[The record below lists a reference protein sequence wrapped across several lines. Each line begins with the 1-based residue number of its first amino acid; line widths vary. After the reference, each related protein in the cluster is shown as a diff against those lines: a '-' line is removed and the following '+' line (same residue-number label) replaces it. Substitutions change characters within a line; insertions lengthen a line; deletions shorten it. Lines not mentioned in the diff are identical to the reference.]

1 MIMPI
6 TKSSQTVLFLCII
19 LFLSSFFFNS
29 EVRAQSLEILIQE
42 ALENNPKLKASEKK
56 WEAAKAK
63 IPQAGAWMD
72 PQLSFGIM
80 NATTD
85 FDFAAEPMTQR
96 QVGIMQQ
103 IPFPG
108 KLGLKKK
115 IAGYE
120 ALMAQK
126 EYENLKN
133 LIVSQV
139 KKNYYDLFYTQ
150 RAIQITQ
157 QNKDLLSDLAKIA
170 ETKYTVGKG
179 LQQDVLKAF
188 VELSK
193 FGEKII
199 NLERREKK
207 LQADLKILLSR
218 PEGSSP
224 TTPQEV
230 TKTEYQL
237 DLENL
242 KKKAL
247 EKNPKL
253 RAEELAVDRSKASY
267 RFAKR
272 EYFPNFGLGFTYGER
287 ERWKDF
293 LSFRITMNLPIYFFS
308 KQNKKVEQTAKMMDF
323 ASQSYLDQQN
333 EILYGLEDVI
343 SEIERNSDLLELFQ
357 TGILPQ
363 AEQALRSA
371 ETAYQVD
378 KIDFLTLLNNQMT
391 LYNYQVEYYRVLTD
405 FQKSLADLEVILGER
420 IF

>member
-1 MIMPI
+1 
-6 TKSSQTVLFLCII
+6 
-19 LFLSSFFFNS
+19 
-29 EVRAQSLEILIQE
+29 
-42 ALENNPKLKASEKK
+42 
-56 WEAAKAK
+56 
-63 IPQAGAWMD
+63 MD

-85 FDFAAEPMTQR
+85 FDFDVEPMTQK

-120 ALMAQK
+120 ALIAQK

-133 LIVSQV
+133 LILSRV
-139 KKNYYDLFYTQ
+139 KKTYYDLFYAQ

-157 QNKDLLSDLAKIA
+157 QNKGLLSDLARIA

-193 FGEKII
+193 FSERII
-199 NLERREKK
+199 NLKRKEKK
-207 LQADLKILLSR
+207 LQTDLKIFLSR
-218 PEGSSP
+218 PADSP
-224 TTPQEV
+224 PVTPEEV
-230 TKTEYQL
+230 IRTEYRL
-237 DLENL
+237 DFENL

-253 RAEELAVDRSKASY
+253 KAEKLAIDRSKASY

-272 EYFPNFGLGFTYGER
+272 KYLPNFGLGFTYGER
-287 ERWKDF
+287 EKWRDL
-293 LSFRITMNLPIYFFS
+293 LSFRVTMNLPIYFFS
-308 KQNKKVEQTAKMMDF
+308 KQNKKVDQTAKMMDF
-323 ASQSYLDQQN
+323 ASQSYLNQQN
-333 EILYGLEDVI
+333 EILYGLEDVM
-343 SEIERNSDLLELFQ
+343 SEIERNSELLELFQ

-363 AEQALRSA
+363 AEQSLKSA
-371 ETAYQVD
+371 EAAYQVG

-391 LYNYQVEYYRVLTD
+391 LYNYEVEYYRVLTNY
-405 FQKSLADLEVILGER
+405 QKSLADLEPILGER

>member
-1 MIMPI
+1 M
-6 TKSSQTVLFLCII
+6 TKTKLFETTLLLCAI
-19 LFLSSFFFNS
+19 LFVQAFVSNLQ
-29 EVRAQSLEILIQE
+29 VKAQSLEALVQE
-42 ALENNPKLKASEKK
+42 AVENNPKLKATEKR
-56 WEAAKAK
+56 WEATKAK
-63 IPQAGAWMD
+63 IPQAGALMD
-72 PQLSFGIM
+72 PTLSFGIM

-85 FDFAAEPMTQR
+85 FDFGMEPMTQK

-103 IPFPG
+103 LPFPG

-120 ALMAQK
+120 AQMAQK

-133 LIVSQV
+133 IIVSQV
-139 KKNYYDLFYTQ
+139 KKTYYDLFYAQ
-150 RAIQITQ
+150 RAIQITE
-157 QNKDLLSDLAKIA
+157 QNKGLLSDLAKIA

-193 FGEKII
+193 FSEKII
-199 NLERREKK
+199 NLKRREKK
-207 LQADLKILLSR
+207 LQTDLKIFLSKPKDSPPIT
-218 PEGSSP
+218 PE
-224 TTPQEV
+224 EV
-230 TKTEYQL
+230 TKTEYRL
-237 DLENL
+237 DLGSL

-247 EKNPKL
+247 ENNPKL
-253 RAEELAVDRSKASY
+253 KAEKLAIDRRKASY

-287 ERWKDF
+287 EKWKDF
-293 LSFRITMNLPIYFFS
+293 LSFKITMNLPIYFFS
-308 KQNKKVEQTAKMMDF
+308 KQNKKVDQTAKMMDF

-343 SEIERNSDLLELFQ
+343 SEIERNSELLELFQ

-363 AEQALRSA
+363 AEQSLKSA
-371 ETAYQVD
+371 EAAYQVD
-378 KIDFLTLLNNQMT
+378 KVDFLTLLNNQMT
-391 LYNYQVEYYRVLTD
+391 LYNYEVEYYRVLTD
-405 FQKSLADLEVILGER
+405 YQKSLADLEVILGER

>member
-1 MIMPI
+1 
-6 TKSSQTVLFLCII
+6 LDF
-19 LFLSSFFFNS
+19 
-29 EVRAQSLEILIQE
+29 LIQE
-42 ALENNPKLKASEKK
+42 ALEKNPKLKAAEKK
-56 WEAAKAK
+56 WEADKAK
-63 IPQAGAWMD
+63 IPKAGALMD

-85 FDFAAEPMTQR
+85 FDFDVEPMTQK

-120 ALMAQK
+120 ALIAQK

-133 LIVSQV
+133 LILSRV
-139 KKNYYDLFYTQ
+139 KKTYYDLFYAQ

-157 QNKDLLSDLAKIA
+157 QNKGLLSDLARIA

-193 FGEKII
+193 FSERII
-199 NLERREKK
+199 NLKRKEKK
-207 LQADLKILLSR
+207 LQTDLKIFLSR
-218 PEGSSP
+218 PADSP
-224 TTPQEV
+224 PVTPEEV
-230 TKTEYQL
+230 IRTEYRL
-237 DLENL
+237 DFENL

-253 RAEELAVDRSKASY
+253 KAEKLAIDRSKASY

-272 EYFPNFGLGFTYGER
+272 KYLPNFGLGFTYGER
-287 ERWKDF
+287 EKWRDL
-293 LSFRITMNLPIYFFS
+293 LSFRVTMNLPIYFFS
-308 KQNKKVEQTAKMMDF
+308 KQNKKVDQTAKMMDF
-323 ASQSYLDQQN
+323 ASQSYLNQQN
-333 EILYGLEDVI
+333 EILYGLEDVM
-343 SEIERNSDLLELFQ
+343 SEIERNSELLELFQ

-363 AEQALRSA
+363 AEQSLKSA
-371 ETAYQVD
+371 EAAYQVG

-391 LYNYQVEYYRVLTD
+391 LYNYEVEYYRVLTNY
-405 FQKSLADLEVILGER
+405 QKSLADLEPILGER